1 MIYVGEK
8 IVGKWNKKEYLV
20 IKKIGSGGV
29 GEVYKVRDENNNTL
43 AIKIS
48 SDMTTI
54 NREYNI
60 LKKLEGY
67 DYAPRAYDLDDYYI
81 KNDKYYFVVM
91 DYIEGLNLKYLMKN
105 REIDISNIIGIGIIV
120 LNILRKIYE
129 IGYVYCDIKLEN
141 ILLDMERNKIVLI
154 DYGGV
159 IEKENNIREYT
170 PVYNISSWDIDISV
184 LDYEKMMTFS
194 VSMIIVSM
202 ILKREF
208 NPLVNSIDF
217 VVSKVKGLK
226 TIDILKEIIIKGLYG
241 SYNNI
246 DKFINDLT
254 KSITHLKEYK
264 KNNKINRIIDIF
276 FNISVAIFILIIILS
291 GVKLIN

>member
-1 MIYVGEK
+1 VINLINVGQK
-8 IVGKWNKKEYLV
+8 IIGKWNYKEYLI

-29 GEVYKVRDENNNTL
+29 GEVYKVRDERDNTFAL
-43 AIKIS
+43 KIS
-48 SDMTTI
+48 LDMTTI
-54 NREYNI
+54 NREYDI
-60 LKKLEGY
+60 LRKLEGF
-67 DYAPRAYDLDDYYI
+67 DYAPNVYDLDDYYI
-81 KNDKYYFVVM
+81 GDKKYYFVVM
-91 DYIEGLNLKYLMKN
+91 DYIEGLNLKSLIKN
-105 REIDISNIIGIGIIV
+105 KEVDISNIIGIGIII
-120 LNILRKIYE
+120 LSILRKIYE

-226 TIDILKEIIIKGLYG
+226 TIDILKQIIIKGLYG

-264 KNNKINRIIDIF
+264 KNNKINKIIDIF
-276 FNISVAIFILIIILS
+276 FHIVL
-291 GVKLIN
+291 KLYIT